1 MDDIYEEDNYNTLT
15 RVLKFLKEKIHDRCS
30 ELPLNEDELIE
41 FVKKSFNLH
50 DEDEDIINNATNI
63 FIRLCTLNKTPNSEI
78 NLEEVILENKV
89 IFREY
94 LDTSNAPEY
103 VKELLKNKF
112 TTGKFIG
119 ENMFSFGEV
128 NFPVLYH
135 GSRHLFNFPFLLKH
149 HVNRLTFSPA
159 WAKVYAGRTAKF
171 SGKYGFIYA
180 YTVKPNIKNIIQYNG
195 TNIMDVYNK
204 IINTGNFPMEV
215 GGYTGYFSNKMS
227 GDELYH
233 YLCSSEIYRNNI
245 NGILAPHNS
254 CESQIILCK
263 DGQVK
268 LYLKN
273 IYLYEL
279 STKKVYRLV

>member
-1 MDDIYEEDNYNTLT
+1 MDDIYFENDYDTLKS
-15 RVLKFLKEKIHDRCS
+15 VLGLLRKKISNKCS

-41 FVKKSFNLH
+41 FVKESFNLH
-50 DEDEDIINNATNI
+50 DEDEDIINNATDI
-63 FIRLCTLNKTPNSEI
+63 FIRLCALNKTPDNEI
-78 NLEEVILENKV
+78 KLEEVILENKV

-94 LDTSNAPEY
+94 LDTNNAPVY
-103 VKELLKNKF
+103 VKKLLENKF
-112 TTGKFIG
+112 TSGKFIG
-119 ENMFSFGEV
+119 EKMFSFGEV

-135 GSRHLFNFPFLLKH
+135 GSRQLFNFPFSLKH
-149 HVNRLTFSPA
+149 PVNRLTFNPV
-159 WAKVYAGRTAKF
+159 WAKVYAGKTVKF

-180 YTVKPNIKNIIQYNG
+180 YTTKPNIKNIIQYNG
-195 TNIMDVYNK
+195 NNIMDVYNK
-204 IINTGNFPMEV
+204 INTGNFPMVIED
-215 GGYTGYFSNKMS
+215 TPKYFSNAMN

-245 NGILAPHNS
+245 NGILAPHNH

-263 DGQVK
+263 EGQVK